1 MHAYPAV
8 LDALSRDDAIRR
20 CGGDGEGSTGKAQS
34 HVLEASEDRGRGR
47 GVARQ
52 SYASDMQA
60 RTWAIVRS
68 MVRATPGQNRPCGV
82 DEGDRPVCPGKKG
95 DA

>member
-1 MHAYPAV
+1 MHTYPAV

-68 MVRATPGQNRPCGV
+68 MVRATPG
-82 DEGDRPVCPGKKG
+82 
-95 DA
+95 